1 MKFDFF
7 SVNHIKAVM
16 SEDSKTFLI
25 HRLKQVE
32 GEVSDPGELQKSEV
46 IMKIECEG
54 NNEKEEWLETIKDE
68 IEKLQS
74 MAFSLS
80 YQL

>member
-1 MKFDFF
+1 MEKVDCEIY
-7 SVNHIKAVM
+7 H
-16 SEDSKTFLI
+16 
-25 HRLKQVE
+25 
-32 GEVSDPGELQKSEV
+32 SDELQKSEV
-46 IMKIECEG
+46 IMKIECG
-54 NNEKEEWLETIKDE
+54 GKNEKEEWLETIKDE